1 MSGMRNI
8 LDNGW
13 IRVSLLGGMFYV
25 AIDLTFWAKAFAS
38 TALATKADLMGAA
51 AMIGAVA
58 SAPIAILTLLVTKY
72 LEFRGKNGA
81 S

>member
-1 MSGMRNI
+1 MRNI

-13 IRVSLLGGMFYV
+13 IRIALLVGMFWV
-25 AIDLTFWAKAFAS
+25 ATDLLFWAKAFAS

-72 LEFRGKNGA
+72 LEYRNERK
-81 S
+81 SPS